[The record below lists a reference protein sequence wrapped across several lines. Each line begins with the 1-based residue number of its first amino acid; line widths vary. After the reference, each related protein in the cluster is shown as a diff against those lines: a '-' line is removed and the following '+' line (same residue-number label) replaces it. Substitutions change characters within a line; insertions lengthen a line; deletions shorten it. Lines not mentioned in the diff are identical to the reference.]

1 MVTWSPGDEK
11 KPVVNL
17 GLEDALDGTWIML
30 EVVVDVKAGFVN
42 PCREDSSNEHD
53 GPFYRLTL
61 NKLKEAH

>member
-17 GLEDALDGTWIML
+17 GLEDDLDGTWIMLLL

-42 PCREDSSNEHD
+42 PCRDDSSNEHD
-53 GPFYRLTL
+53 GSFHRLTL
-61 NKLKEAH
+61 NVCL